1 MCRGKFIVIWPC
13 GNNISKS
20 SIKIFLKHEKW
31 AVHNVK
37 EGQENSL
44 TTCVISWN
52 QSSSCSKPM
61 FCGQQKQAEHKSL
74 THTHNLLCPDNHMGL
89 GSQQSTL
96 CLRRIIRACFNFHG
110 KQWKGSHWH
119 GHQGMR
125 ISSGCDTTKVL
136 KQDLQ
141 RDFYQKNPILKL
153 GMKVCF

>member
-44 TTCVISWN
+44 TTWVISWN

-61 FCGQQKQAEHKSL
+61 FCGQQKQAEHKSI

-110 KQWKGSHWH
+110 KQWKGSRWH

-125 ISSGCDTTKVL
+125 ISSDCDTTKVL